1 MFWEFFVRFCPAFAG
16 YSPHS
21 AQPFAR
27 PLRIPSCRYFG
38 VWGATGQGWARAG
51 EEGKGRG
58 PAAMGQGDGLL
69 MPIPWQEGGG
79 GRLSPWRGEQ
89 SGSARAR
96 RAAGERGRGEGHARG
111 QGGKRRRGG
120 SDPVGRQK
128 NSVKSSA
135 GRLAIGS
142 RIVYLCSRGEEA
154 AASAPPSRH

>member
-38 VWGATGQGWARAG
+38 VWGATGQGWARTGEEGKRAWASCRGAGRWAAHADTLAGGRGRKAFPVAWGAVGQCAG
-51 EEGKGRG
+51 EEGGRG
-58 PAAMGQGDGLL
+58 D
-69 MPIPWQEGGG
+69 
-79 GRLSPWRGEQ
+79 R
-89 SGSARAR
+89 
-96 RAAGERGRGEGHARG
+96 HARG
-111 QGGKRRRGG
+111 QGGRRRRGG
-120 SDPVGRQK
+120 SGPVGRQK

-135 GRLAIGS
+135 GRLAIGP
-142 RIVYLCSRGEEA
+142 RIVYLCSRGEEV